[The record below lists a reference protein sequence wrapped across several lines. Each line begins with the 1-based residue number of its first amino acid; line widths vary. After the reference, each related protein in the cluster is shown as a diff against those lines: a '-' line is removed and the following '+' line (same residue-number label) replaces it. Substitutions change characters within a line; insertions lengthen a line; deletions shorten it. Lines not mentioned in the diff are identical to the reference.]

1 MLTSLAKFSFRN
13 RLAVLLTWVALLVG
27 LNVVAAALGGADFRT
42 TFNIP
47 GAESVKGLKILTDK
61 FPSADTSGFGGQV
74 VFVSDK
80 PVTDPAVQGAMT
92 KLFEGLQAEGKG
104 KVFVA
109 SPYTPEGAQQVAPQG
124 TYAGRL
130 GYAQVAFPS
139 DWDQTDFLDY
149 ATKAEVLREEAEKTG
164 VRVEYGG
171 QAFAE
176 FEPPES
182 EIFGLVAA
190 IFILLLAFGSVLA
203 MGLPIGTALLGIFS
217 GVAIVTMLSRLI
229 EMPDFTT
236 LLAIMIGL
244 GVGIDYALF
253 IVTRYRDERHLG
265 RTSEEATITAID
277 TAGRAVIF
285 AGITVMISLLGMFLM
300 GLAFVRGLAIG
311 ASIAVLFTMLVSVT
325 LLPAL
330 LGLAGDRIEVTRIRG
345 LVAVASIA
353 LFLLSFGLHLS
364 IAPVFLIIALLTL
377 VVGGVLQK
385 MGVVGGINKQL
396 PPRKVKPLNET
407 VWYRWSRFVEHRPW
421 PVFLAGAL
429 TLGLLSI
436 PVLSLRLGTGDTGN
450 YGKETTTRQAYDLLA
465 EGFGPGSNGPLLVVG
480 EVPEGTS
487 PDALLKVTAALGADA
502 NVAFAS
508 PPTPSPK
515 GGAVQWFVI
524 PKSSPQDVE
533 TDQLV
538 KRLRTTVLPA
548 AVDGTGV
555 ATYVTGAS
563 AVGVDF
569 ASFISRRMPVFIGG
583 VLLLSFLLLM
593 AVFRSVL
600 VPLKAVIMN
609 LLSIGAAYGVIVA
622 VFQWGWGAE
631 LIGVG
636 KAGPIEPWAPMML
649 FAIVFGL
656 SMDYEVFLLSRMR
669 EEFDR
674 TGDNASAVADGLAS
688 TARVITAAAAIMV
701 FVFGSFLLE
710 ADRQIKLFGM
720 GLAVA
725 VLLDATVVRMLL
737 VPATME
743 LLGAKN
749 WWMPKWL
756 DRIIPKLNVEGGAHH
771 NVPTNAVTGASGSTS
786 TAASDADRIA
796 VPTR

>member
-1 MLTSLAKFSFRN
+1 MLTALAKFSFRN
-13 RLAVLLTWVALLVG
+13 KWAVLLTWIGLLIG
-27 LNVVAAALGGADFRT
+27 LNAAAAAFGGADFRT
-42 TFNIP
+42 TFSIP
-47 GAESVKGLKILTDK
+47 GAESVKGLEILKDK
-61 FPSADTSGFGGQV
+61 FPGADTSGFGGQV

-80 PVTDPAVQGAMT
+80 PVTDPSVQAPMN
-92 KLFEGLQAEGKG
+92 KLFEGLVAQGEG
-104 KVFVA
+104 KVFLT
-109 SPYTPEGAQQVAPQG
+109 SPFAAEGAQQVAPQG
-124 TYAGRL
+124 EYGGRL
-130 GYAQVAFPS
+130 AYAQVGFPNT
-139 DWDQTDFLDY
+139 WDQTDFLAY
-149 ATKAEVLREEAEKTG
+149 AKKAEKLKEEAEKSG
-164 VRVEYGG
+164 VRVEFGG

-217 GVAIVTMLSRLI
+217 GVAIVTMLSQLI

-330 LGLAGDRIEVTRIRG
+330 LGLAGDRIEITRIRG
-345 LVAVASIA
+345 LIAVISIA
-353 LFLLSFGLHLS
+353 LFLLGVGLHLS
-364 IAPVFLIIALLTL
+364 IAPVFLIVGLLTL
-377 VVGGVLQK
+377 VVGAILQR
-385 MGVVGGINKQL
+385 MGKVGGINKPL
-396 PPRKVKPLNET
+396 PARKIKPLNET
-407 VWYRWSRFVEHRPW
+407 IWYRWSRFVEHRPW

-429 TLGLLSI
+429 TLGLLAI
-436 PVLSLRLGTGDTGN
+436 PVFSLRLGTGDTGN
-450 YGKETTTRQAYDLLA
+450 FPKETTTRQAYDLLA
-465 EGFGPGSNGPLLVVG
+465 QGFGPGSNGPLLVVG
-480 EVPEGTS
+480 EVPDGTN
-487 PDALLKVTAALGADA
+487 PDALEKVTSAMGADA
-502 NVAFAS
+502 NVAFVS
-508 PPTPSPK
+508 PPVLSPK
-515 GGAVQWFVI
+515 GGAVQWFLI

-533 TDQLV
+533 TDRLV
-538 KRLRTTVLPA
+538 QRLRTTVLPE
-548 AVDGTGV
+548 AVAGTEV

-563 AVGVDF
+563 AIGVDF
-569 ASFISRRMPVFIGG
+569 ASFISRRMPIFIAG

-771 NVPTNAVTGASGSTS
+771 NVPVVVADAEEAAQVLAGA
-786 TAASDADRIA
+786 
-796 VPTR
+796 

>member
-1 MLTSLAKFSFRN
+1 MLTALAKFSFRN
-13 RLAVLLTWVALLVG
+13 RWAVLLTWIGLLVG
-27 LNVVAAALGGADFRT
+27 LNAASAALGGADFRT

-47 GAESVKGLKILTDK
+47 GAESVKGLQILKDK

-80 PVTDPAVQGAMT
+80 PVTDPTVQAPMK
-92 KLFEGLQAEGKG
+92 KLFDGLLAEGAG
-104 KVFVA
+104 KVFVT
-109 SPYTPEGAQQVAPQG
+109 SPFSPEGAQQVAQQG
-124 TYAGRL
+124 DYAGRL
-130 GYAQVAFPS
+130 AYAQVGFPS
-139 DWDQTDFLDY
+139 TWDQTDFLAY
-149 ATKAEVLREEAEKTG
+149 AKKAGKLKEEAEKSG
-164 VRVEYGG
+164 VRVEFGG

-217 GVAIVTMLSRLI
+217 GVAIVTMLSRVI

-285 AGITVMISLLGMFLM
+285 AGITVMISLLGMLLM

-330 LGLAGDRIEVTRIRG
+330 LSLAGDRIEITRIRG
-345 LVAVASIA
+345 LIAVCCVA
-353 LFLLSFGLHLS
+353 LFLLGVGLHLS
-364 IAPVFLIIALLTL
+364 IAPLFLILGLLTL
-377 VVGGVLQK
+377 IVGAILQRAGK
-385 MGVVGGINKQL
+385 VGGINKAL
-396 PPRKVKPLNET
+396 PARKVKPLNET
-407 VWYRWSRFVEHRPW
+407 IWYRWSRFVEHRPW

-429 TLGLLSI
+429 TLGMLAI
-436 PVLSLRLGTGDTGN
+436 PVFSLRLGTGDTGN
-450 YGKETTTRQAYDLLA
+450 FGKETTTRQAYDLLA
-465 EGFGPGSNGPLLVVG
+465 QGFGPGSNGPLLVVG
-480 EVPEGTS
+480 EVPDGTR
-487 PDALLKVTAALGADA
+487 PDALQKVTQAMGADA

-508 PPTPSPK
+508 PPVPSPK

-524 PKSSPQDVE
+524 PKSSPQDLE

-538 KRLRTTVLPA
+538 KRLRATVLPN
-548 AVDGTGV
+548 AVAGTEV
-555 ATYVTGAS
+555 KTYVTGAS

-569 ASFISRRMPVFIGG
+569 ASFISRRMPIFIGG

-756 DRIIPKLNVEGGAHH
+756 DRVIPKLNVEGGAHH
-771 NVPTNAVTGASGSTS
+771 NSPVAAPSVTPKAV
-786 TAASDADRIA
+786 
-796 VPTR
+796 